1 MNYASVQINKFIE
14 DADNLLA
21 PSTWGDLNNCFFSE
35 WACDEKSLRS
45 KAKAMVP
52 KLKFLVKEGIVKG
65 EDYVTFKNLQ
75 MVSVNYTHA
84 IIIKKRIARNDVVLG
99 GFCFSKKTKNR
110 HIASYWEGVDHQG
123 ADLPSR
129 YTAYGSWKELK
140 DELKRDCRP
149 RLAAKEIFR
158 TDSHT

>member
-1 MNYASVQINKFIE
+1 MNYASVEINKFIE

-52 KLKFLVKEGIVKG
+52 KLKFLVKEGIIKG
-65 EDYVTFKNLQ
+65 DDYVTFKNLP
-75 MVSVNYTHA
+75 MVGFNYTQA
-84 IIIKKRIARNDVVLG
+84 IIIKKRIARDDVVLG

-110 HIASYWEGVDHQG
+110 QIASFWEGIDHQG
-123 ADLPSR
+123 PDLPSR
-129 YTAYGSWKELK
+129 YTGYGSWKELK
-140 DELKRDCRP
+140 ADLKRNSRP
-149 RLAAKEIFR
+149 RLAAQEIFR
-158 TDSHT
+158 TNSHT